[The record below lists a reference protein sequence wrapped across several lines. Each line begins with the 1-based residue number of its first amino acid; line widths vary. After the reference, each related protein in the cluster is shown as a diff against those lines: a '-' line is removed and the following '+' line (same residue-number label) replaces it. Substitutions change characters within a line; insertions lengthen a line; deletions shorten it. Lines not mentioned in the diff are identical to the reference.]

1 MTTKEIRVAVAIF
14 AQQGIYPSRVKI
26 QKALRVLYGHGI
38 DNNRIRTVL
47 QALRD
52 ELGISSRGHRPRAQ
66 GHTAM
71 RLPAPRGA
79 APPQAAQTTM
89 TTVSPAPVL
98 TSHDGQAHG
107 QPPIRQSH
115 PALCPQCG
123 GADWARFGTT
133 ERGWP
138 AFVSEW
144 SQCLDCRT
152 VSIPQRPPVN
162 RHACRPAAASAAEI
176 SAFSRSAM
184 GSTSASGVEYAM
196 LPLRQVNPA
205 TGHERH
211 AGACESGVQRG
222 PRAEAC

>member
-152 VSIPQRPPVN
+152 VSIPPTPAGEPPRVPPS
-162 RHACRPAAASAAEI
+162 RCERCRDIRFFPIGDGQHQCLGCGVRYAPAPAS
-176 SAFSRSAM
+176 
-184 GSTSASGVEYAM
+184 
-196 LPLRQVNPA
+196 
-205 TGHERH
+205 
-211 AGACESGVQRG
+211 
-222 PRAEAC
+222 